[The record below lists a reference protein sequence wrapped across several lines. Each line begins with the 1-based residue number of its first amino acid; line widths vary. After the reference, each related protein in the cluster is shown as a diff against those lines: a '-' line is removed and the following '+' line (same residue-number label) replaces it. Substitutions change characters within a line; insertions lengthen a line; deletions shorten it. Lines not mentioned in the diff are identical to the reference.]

1 MKQLSANQVVVLRLG
16 FEMKKAVVV
25 FSGGIDSISTCA
37 YLKQKYELYGISF
50 LYGQKANQEIRR
62 AKSFAKIL
70 GLKEHK
76 IVDIS
81 FMKKLY
87 GNTNALTSQKKK
99 VPGKFNYSIVVP
111 IRNGIF
117 LSIATAWAFSINAS
131 LVAYGAHTGDKN
143 YPDCRPAF
151 SKQIE
156 SSFNQGEIDGIRSGI
171 RKRIQIWSPY
181 KAKLSKK
188 QLLKKG
194 YDVLV
199 DKIFNTWSCYKNGK
213 VQCGKCESCNN
224 RKASFLEAS
233 IEDKTHYLH

>member
-1 MKQLSANQVVVLRLG
+1 
-16 FEMKKAVVV
+16 MKKAVVV
-25 FSGGIDSISTCA
+25 FSGGIDSVSTCA
-37 YLKQKYELYGISF
+37 YLKSKYELYGISF
-50 LYGQKANQEIRR
+50 LYGQKASQEIKK
-62 AKSFAKIL
+62 AKEFAKIL
-70 GLKEHK
+70 RLKEHK

-87 GNTNALTSQKKK
+87 GNTNALTSTKKK
-99 VPGKFNYSIVVP
+99 IPGKFNYSVIVP

-143 YPDCRPAF
+143 YPDCRP
-151 SKQIE
+151 
-156 SSFNQGEIDGIRSGI
+156 
-171 RKRIQIWSPY
+171 PY

-194 YDVLV
+194 YDVLG

-224 RKASFLEAS
+224 RKAAFLEAG
-233 IEDKTHYLH
+233 IEDKTPYLH

>member
-1 MKQLSANQVVVLRLG
+1 M
-16 FEMKKAVVV
+16 EKAVVI

-37 YLKQKYELYGISF
+37 YLKKKYGLYGISF
-50 LYGQKANQEIRR
+50 LYGQKANQEIKK

-70 GLKEHK
+70 GFKDHK

-81 FMKKLY
+81 FMKELY
-87 GNTNALTSQKKK
+87 GNTNALTSSKKQ

-117 LSIATAWAFSINAS
+117 LSIAAAWAFSINAD

-143 YPDCRPAF
+143 YPDCRPSF
-151 SKQIE
+151 TKKIE
-156 SSFNQGEIDGIRSGI
+156 TSFNQGEIDGIKSGI
-171 RKRIQIWSPY
+171 RKKMEIWTPY
-181 KAKLSKK
+181 NHGLSKSM
-188 QLLKKG
+188 LLEKG
-194 YDVLV
+194 YRVLG

-224 RKASFLEAS
+224 RKAAFLEAG
-233 IEDKTHYLH
+233 IEDKTPYLV